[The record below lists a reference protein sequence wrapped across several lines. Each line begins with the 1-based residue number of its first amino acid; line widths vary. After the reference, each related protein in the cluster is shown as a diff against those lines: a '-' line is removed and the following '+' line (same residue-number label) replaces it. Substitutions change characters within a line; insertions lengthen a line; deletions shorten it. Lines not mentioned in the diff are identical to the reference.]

1 MISVYLLCLAIAGI
15 VFALLG
21 RYPARVRWLI
31 AGAVFFVLAGAS
43 TAFVVII
50 GDEMPPGARPV
61 TREEVGQGRGGG
73 PGHETA
79 P

>member
-50 GDEMPPGARPV
+50 GDEMPPG
-61 TREEVGQGRGGG
+61 VGQGRGGG